1 MGLLGVELTRWRA
14 RPAVAALMLAA
25 VLFALVAAGLTA
37 WESRALTEA
46 ERDDAVS
53 QAELTMRDPGVR
65 AEVDACRESPTDY
78 LGPDA
83 VADDCLTVLAPDP
96 QRFWPRTPLDLAE
109 VLPQRGVE
117 VALVVVCLMVVA
129 ASTFVGADWATG
141 SMRTQL
147 LVEPRRLRVWLAKA
161 VAALVW
167 SAATTAV
174 ALLGF
179 WGVLA
184 AVARARGLE
193 VGEGVA
199 LDAAAQAGRS
209 VVLAACAALGAFA
222 LTMAL
227 RHTVAT
233 LGLLFVYAV
242 GGEIAL
248 GLLPVPD
255 VTSWS
260 VGRNALEW
268 VHDGPGEA
276 FTLAGS
282 PYLGPAAF
290 LGALTMVAVLVSLPV
305 FTRRDV

>member
-1 MGLLGVELTRWRA
+1 MALLGVELTRWRA

-37 WESRALTEA
+37 WESRALTAA

-53 QAELTMRDPGVR
+53 QAELTMRDPAVR
-65 AEVDACRESPTDY
+65 AEVEACRDSPTDY

-83 VADDCLTVLAPDP
+83 DAGDCLTVLAPDP

-109 VLPQRGVE
+109 VVPQRGVE

-161 VAALVW
+161 VAVVLW
-167 SAATTAV
+167 SGATTAV

-184 AVARARGLE
+184 AVARARGLD
-193 VGEGVA
+193 VGDGVA
-199 LDAAAQAGRS
+199 LDVAAQAGRG
-209 VVLAACAALGAFA
+209 VVLASGAALGAFA
-222 LTMAL
+222 LTTAL

-255 VTSWS
+255 VATWS

-268 VHDGPGEA
+268 VQDGPGEA
-276 FTLAGS
+276 FALTGS
-282 PYLGPAAF
+282 AYLGPAAF
-290 LGALTMVAVLVSLPV
+290 LAALTLLAVVLSLPV
-305 FTRRDV
+305 FARRDV